1 MRVLENNSGPDFGNP
16 EGMVLERREEP
27 SHYRNC
33 HPQDAPSYF
42 RHLIEKV
49 RSLELIP
56 SGPSRW
62 YKEFYGYNMG
72 HEDVSTEFRDA
83 GLTN

>member
-1 MRVLENNSGPDFGNP
+1 MRVLENNSGPDFDNL
-16 EGMVLERREEP
+16 EGTVLERPEDPR
-27 SHYRNC
+27 HYRNC

-49 RSLELIP
+49 WSLELIP

-62 YKEFYGYNMG
+62 HKEFYGYNMG
-72 HEDVSTEFRDA
+72 HEDVSTESRDA
-83 GLTN
+83 GLAN

>member
-1 MRVLENNSGPDFGNP
+1 VRGVENDSGPDFGNP
-16 EGMVLERREEP
+16 EGTGLERPEERW
-27 SHYRNC
+27 HYRNC
-33 HPQDAPSYF
+33 RPQDAPSYF

-56 SGPSRW
+56 EGPMRW
-62 YKEFYGYNMG
+62 RKEFSGHSMG
-72 HEDVSTEFRDA
+72 HRAVSTEFRDA

>member
-1 MRVLENNSGPDFGNP
+1 VRVLENNSGPDFDNL
-16 EGMVLERREEP
+16 EGIVLERPENPRQ
-27 SHYRNC
+27 YRDC
-33 HPQDAPSYF
+33 YPKDAPSYF
-42 RHLIEKV
+42 RDLIEKV

-62 YKEFYGYNMG
+62 HKEFYGYNMG
-72 HEDVSTEFRDA
+72 HEDVSTESDDA